1 MINIGRIVF
10 LPPMLE
16 VVIVAGEVKINIVSL
31 HRWQD
36 LLSHRPVPTV
46 TTPRVARIVA
56 EDNLPLV
63 VASFGKLAFQKLFHG
78 FSVVLVVVNGD
89 GVN

>member
-1 MINIGRIVF
+1 MVDVSRTSSC
-10 LPPMLE
+10 PPVLE
-16 VVIVAGEVKINIVSL
+16 VVVVSGKIKIYVVGIHSWQNLLPHGLVTTVA
-31 HRWQD
+31 
-36 LLSHRPVPTV
+36 
-46 TTPRVARIVA
+46 TPRVARIVA